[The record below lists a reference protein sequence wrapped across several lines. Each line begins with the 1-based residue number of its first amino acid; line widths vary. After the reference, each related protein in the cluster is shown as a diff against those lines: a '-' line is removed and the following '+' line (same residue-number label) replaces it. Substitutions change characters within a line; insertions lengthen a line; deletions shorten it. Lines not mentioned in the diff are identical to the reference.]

1 MSHSGL
7 SSSNTSGIPS
17 SLWILDSGA
26 SHHMSPHFS
35 SFASLSS
42 RTPVSVMSASAT
54 PMSVEG
60 VGSIVTPY
68 ISLTDVYYIP
78 TLALNLASVSQLCKS
93 GCWVFFSDSFC
104 CVQDIRSRRV
114 IGIGR

>member
-1 MSHSGL
+1 KQFIAANPTAMSASMSHSGL

-26 SHHMSPHFS
+26 SHHMSPHMSSFS
-35 SFASLSS
+35 SLSP
-42 RTPVSVMSASAT
+42 RAPVSVLSASAT

-78 TLALNLASVSQLCKS
+78 TLALNLAS
-93 GCWVFFSDSFC
+93 
-104 CVQDIRSRRV
+104 
-114 IGIGR
+114 

>member
-1 MSHSGL
+1 M
-7 SSSNTSGIPS
+7 SGIPS

-42 RTPVSVMSASAT
+42 RILVFVMFASAT

-68 ISLTDVYYIP
+68 ISLTNVYYIL

-93 GCWVFFSDSFC
+93 GC
-104 CVQDIRSRRV
+104 
-114 IGIGR
+114 